1 MRGYSTM
8 SDEDRQSILK
18 QHQTVYDGYATGNV
32 PSNMTPLTV
41 YDAAGDKEGITVD
54 NNGNVKSYRNH
65 NINEITAKPG
75 NYDAIDPA
83 YEFESDG
90 PQQSM
95 TQLGFGKRPYDFVS
109 KGPSDVYEDELG
121 GGVYGDELEGGV
133 YEDELEGGVYDDID
147 FDELLSDDEDL
158 QQKRDQ
164 IEEKIN
170 ESLDMFKR
178 FKKYN

>member
-1 MRGYSTM
+1 M

-41 YDAAGDKEGITVD
+41 YDPAGDKEGVTVD
-54 NNGNVKSYRNH
+54 MNGNVKTYRNH
-65 NINEITAKPG
+65 GINEITAKPG
-75 NYDAIDPA
+75 NYDEIEPA
-83 YEFESDG
+83 YEFESEG

-95 TQLGFGKRPYDFVS
+95 TQMGMGKRPYDFVS
-109 KGPSDVYEDELG
+109 QGPSD
-121 GGVYGDELEGGV
+121 V
-133 YEDELEGGVYDDID
+133 YEDELEGGVYDNIN
-147 FDELLSDDEDL
+147 FDELLSDDEEL

-178 FKKYN
+178 FQKYN

>member
-1 MRGYSTM
+1 MRGYSIM

-41 YDAAGDKEGITVD
+41 YDAAGDKEGVTVD
-54 NNGNVKSYRNH
+54 MNGNVKTYRNH
-65 NINEITAKPG
+65 GINEITAKPG
-75 NYDAIDPA
+75 NYDEIEPA
-83 YEFESDG
+83 YEFESEG

-95 TQLGFGKRPYDFVS
+95 TQMGMGKRPYDFVS
-109 KGPSDVYEDELG
+109 QGPSD
-121 GGVYGDELEGGV
+121 V
-133 YEDELEGGVYDDID
+133 YEDELEGGVYDNIN

-178 FKKYN
+178 FQKYN

>member
-1 MRGYSTM
+1 MRGYSIM
-8 SDEDRQSILK
+8 SDDERQSILK

-41 YDAAGDKEGITVD
+41 YDPAGDKEGVTVD
-54 NNGNVKSYRNH
+54 NKGNVKTYTNH
-65 NINEITAKPG
+65 SINEIAAKPG
-75 NYDAIDPA
+75 NYDEIEPA
-83 YEFESDG
+83 YEFESEG

-95 TQLGFGKRPYDFVS
+95 TQMGMGKRPYDFVS
-109 KGPSDVYEDELG
+109 QGPSD
-121 GGVYGDELEGGV
+121 V
-133 YEDELEGGVYDDID
+133 YEDELEGGVYDNID
-147 FDELLSDDEDL
+147 FDELLSDDEEL

-178 FKKYN
+178 FQKYN

>member
-1 MRGYSTM
+1 
-8 SDEDRQSILK
+8 
-18 QHQTVYDGYATGNV
+18 
-32 PSNMTPLTV
+32 MTPLTV
-41 YDAAGDKEGITVD
+41 YDPAGDKEGVTVD
-54 NNGNVKSYRNH
+54 NKGNVKTYTNVG
-65 NINEITAKPG
+65 INEIAAKPG
-75 NYDAIDPA
+75 NYDEIDPA

-95 TQLGFGKRPYDFVS
+95 TQMGMGKRPYDFVS
-109 KGPSDVYEDELG
+109 QGPSD
-121 GGVYGDELEGGV
+121 V

-147 FDELLSDDEDL
+147 FNELLSDDEEL

-178 FKKYN
+178 FQKYN